1 MMQKDAPERETTL
14 GIEELPEPAMCVR
27 LARASFDRGDANG
40 AYGWLLRVADQPSSF
55 RAWAS
60 AAAALGKFEAQAA
73 PAARRSV
80 RVALA
85 GSYTT
90 SQLGPLLRLAALRRG
105 VHVELHEAD
114 FDTYAQQILD
124 PASPLHAFDPDY
136 VILAPHD
143 GAIPFPLLS
152 EDVDATL
159 DTELSRWTALWD
171 AVARHSRARVIQHSI
186 AIRPD
191 GPWGHVSVR
200 MPGSRDEMLRALNVR
215 LARAAGDGVLLVDC
229 DRIAS
234 VVGKAHW
241 FDDRY
246 WHLSKQA
253 VALDALPHL
262 ARHTAAILAAAEGL
276 SAKCLVVDLD
286 NTLWGGVIAEDG
298 LAGIDLGSGPIGEA
312 YVSFQAYLL
321 AMRSRGIML
330 AVVSKNNDADAREP
344 FERHPDMRLAL
355 SDIAVFLANWTD
367 KATNLR
373 RVASELNIGLD
384 ALVFVDDNPAERHVV
399 RQVLPEVEVIALPA
413 EPAGYVLALSDSL
426 LFESAIVTADDLNRA
441 EQYKARKAVAALEQ
455 DAVSLED
462 FYSSLAMEALIAP
475 FDEMNLSR
483 IAQLIAKTNQF
494 NVTSRRHRLPDLRA
508 FMDDER
514 CVTLY
519 LRLQDRFGDHG
530 LVAVMIAAQHG
541 ETMELD
547 SWLMSCRVIG
557 RTVENAMLRRLCE
570 IALERGCTNVR
581 GTFIRAAK
589 NDIVA
594 DLFARLGF
602 DAVSEGPDRSDWTYD
617 LATTGLPA
625 SDHIRVAETPVPS

>member
-1 MMQKDAPERETTL
+1 MQQNTPELDPAL
-14 GIEELPEPAMCVR
+14 GNEEMPDPTACVKR
-27 LARASFDRGDANG
+27 ARALFDYDPDG
-40 AYGWLLRVADQPSSF
+40 AYDWLVRVADQPSSF

-60 AAAALGKFEAQAA
+60 AGATLSKFEAQAA
-73 PAARRSV
+73 PPARRSV

-114 FDTYAQQILD
+114 FDTYAQQVLD
-124 PASPLHAFDPDY
+124 PGSALHSFDPDY
-136 VILAPHD
+136 VILAPHE
-143 GAIPFPLLS
+143 GAISFSPLA
-152 EDVDATL
+152 EDPDAAL
-159 DTELSRWTALWD
+159 DAEVSRWTALWD
-171 AVARHSRARVIQHSI
+171 GVARHSRARVIQHTI

-191 GPWGHVSVR
+191 GPWGHLSVR
-200 MPGSRDEMLRALNVR
+200 VPGSRDEMLRALNTR
-215 LARAAGDGVLLVDC
+215 LAQAATDGVLLVDC
-229 DRIAS
+229 DRIAGA
-234 VVGKAHW
+234 VGKAHW

-276 SAKCLVVDLD
+276 TAKCLVVDLD

-312 YVSFQAYLL
+312 HVSFQEYLL
-321 AMRSRGIML
+321 ALRSRGIIL

-384 ALVFVDDNPAERHVV
+384 ALVFVDDNPAERQIV
-399 RQVLPEVEVIALPA
+399 RQMLPEVEVIALPA
-413 EPAGYVLALSDSL
+413 EPAGYVRAVSDSL
-426 LFESAIVTADDLNRA
+426 LFESAIMTADDLTRA
-441 EQYKARKAVAALEQ
+441 EQYKARAAAATLAQ
-455 DAVSLED
+455 DAGSLED
-462 FYSSLAMEALIAP
+462 FYSSLGMEAVIAP
-475 FDEMNLSR
+475 FDETNLSR
-483 IAQLIAKTNQF
+483 IVQLIGKTNQF
-494 NVTSRRHRLPDLRA
+494 NLTTRRHGLAEVRA
-508 FMDDER
+508 FMDDDR

-519 LRLQDRFGDHG
+519 LRLRDRFGDHG
-530 LVAVMIAAQHG
+530 LVALMMAQQQEEVMEID
-541 ETMELD
+541 T
-547 SWLMSCRVIG
+547 WLMSCRVIG
-557 RTVENAMLRRLCE
+557 RTVENAMFRRLCE
-570 IALERGCTNVR
+570 ISLDRGCTSVR
-581 GTFIRAAK
+581 GSFIRTAK
-589 NDIVA
+589 NDLVA

-602 DAVSEGPDRSDWTYD
+602 DPIWEEADRSDWTYD
-617 LATTGLPA
+617 LAATGLPP
-625 SDHIRVAETPVPS
+625 SDHIRLAEAALLR